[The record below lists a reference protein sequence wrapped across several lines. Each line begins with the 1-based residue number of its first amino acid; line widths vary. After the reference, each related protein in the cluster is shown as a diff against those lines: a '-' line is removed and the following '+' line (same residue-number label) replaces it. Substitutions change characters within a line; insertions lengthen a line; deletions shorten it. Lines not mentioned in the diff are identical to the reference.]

1 MSTAAIPMTTR
12 DNSLL
17 TAIIKTGLAVG
28 VSDGIFA
35 SLTGML
41 IPPVVTPLR
50 VFRGVASVLIG
61 KQALDGG
68 LPAGLLGIGMHFFV
82 ATFWS
87 TLFVLAIRY
96 SPTLRDAINSNAKA
110 LLVAAVYGMGIWMFM
125 SLVFIPA
132 MVHRPPTITTKW
144 WVQLIGH
151 IPFVVG
157 PMILVNRDKRDLP
170 SS

>member
-1 MSTAAIPMTTR
+1 MAAAALPMAP
-12 DNSLL
+12 DKSLVG
-17 TAIIKTGLAVG
+17 AIVKTGLAVG

-35 SLTGML
+35 SLAAF
-41 IPPVVTPLR
+41 IPPAVTPLR

-96 SPTLRDAINSNAKA
+96 SPALRAAINSNGRA
-110 LLVAAVYGMGIWMFM
+110 LLVAAIYGMGIWMFM

-157 PMILVNRDKRDLP
+157 PMILVNRDKREG
-170 SS
+170 

>member
-110 LLVAAVYGMGIWMFM
+110 LLVAALYGMGIWMFM

-144 WVQLIGH
+144 WVQLFGH